1 MFGVPVVPH
10 SSPSRSG
17 VLTILAIVALIA
29 GCASGPTV
37 ITNSA
42 PDFNLA
48 DFQTFSFLEP
58 LSTDD
63 GNVRTLL
70 SNELIDAARP
80 ELEFA
85 GLRYVESGGDLLVNF
100 ALVTRET
107 LQTRSTPTAS
117 MSMHR
122 SRSRYSTWGGYSLS
136 MSTVEVVQRT
146 EGTIAVDLIDAA
158 ERQLVWEGSASGR
171 VTDRKRDNRAD
182 AIADAIKQIFAR
194 FP

>member
-1 MFGVPVVPH
+1 MPH